1 MKQLKKTKCSSS
13 KKQKSVQE
21 QLTESIMES
30 YFQILNEDKEGE
42 KKEDS
47 SSKGEEAG
55 AEEGKESEEDK
66 KAREEAMK
74 AAGISDSDVDK
85 AASGMDEKQKSKLMK
100 VLGFLGKMVNSA
112 SDSLL
117 ASNLEDFTLGNF
129 REAVCD
135 IYKSEKLAKMSEDDL
150 KKEAEAL
157 HSSPGYE
164 KAD

>member
-1 MKQLKKTKCSSS
+1 MKKTTQRI

-30 YFQILNEDKEGE
+30 YFRILNEDKEEEEG
-42 KKEDS
+42 
-47 SSKGEEAG
+47 SSKGEEAD
-55 AEEGKESEEDK
+55 AEGKESEEDK

-74 AAGISDSDVDK
+74 AAGISDGDVDK
-85 AASGMDEKQKSKLMK
+85 AASGMDKKQKCKLMK

-135 IYKSEKLAKMSEDDL
+135 IYKSKKLAKMSEDDL

>member
-1 MKQLKKTKCSSS
+1 MKQMKKNGIKM
-13 KKQKSVQE
+13 QKSVQE
-21 QLTESIMES
+21 QLTESLMAS
-30 YFQILNEDKEGE
+30 YFRILNEDKEEE
-42 KKEDS
+42 KSGDS
-47 SSKGEEAG
+47 ESAEG
-55 AEEGKESEEDK
+55 AEPEEDK

-100 VLGFLGKMVNSA
+100 VLGFLGKMVSSA

-135 IYKSEKLAKMSEDDL
+135 IYKSKKLAKMSEDDL

>member
-1 MKQLKKTKCSSS
+1 MKQLKKTTRCI

-21 QLTESIMES
+21 QLTESVMES
-30 YFQILNEDKEGE
+30 YFRILNEDKEE
-42 KKEDS
+42 EEDS
-47 SSKGEEAG
+47 GEDEGAD
-55 AEEGKESEEDK
+55 AEEGAKEPEEDK

-74 AAGISDSDVDK
+74 AAGISDGDVDK
-85 AASGMDEKQKSKLMK
+85 AASGMDKKQKCKFLK

-135 IYKSEKLAKMSEDDL
+135 IYKS
-150 KKEAEAL
+150 
-157 HSSPGYE
+157 
-164 KAD
+164 

>member
-1 MKQLKKTKCSSS
+1 MKQLKKTIRRI

-30 YFQILNEDKEGE
+30 YFRILNEDKEEE
-42 KKEDS
+42 KDS
-47 SSKGEEAG
+47 SKSKEAS
-55 AEEGKESEEDK
+55 AEEGKETEEDK

-74 AAGISDSDVDK
+74 AAGISDGDVDK
-85 AASGMDEKQKSKLMK
+85 AASGMDKKQKCKFLK

-135 IYKSEKLAKMSEDDL
+135 IYKS
-150 KKEAEAL
+150 
-157 HSSPGYE
+157 
-164 KAD
+164 

>member
-1 MKQLKKTKCSSS
+1 MKQMKKNGIKM
-13 KKQKSVQE
+13 QKSVQE
-21 QLTESIMES
+21 QLTESLMAS
-30 YFQILNEDKEGE
+30 YFRILNEDKEEEENG
-42 KKEDS
+42 DS
-47 SSKGEEAG
+47 ESAEG
-55 AEEGKESEEDK
+55 AEPEEDK

-100 VLGFLGKMVNSA
+100 VLGFLGKMVSSA

-135 IYKSEKLAKMSEDDL
+135 IYKSKKLAKMSEDDL